1 MLGLWKRVDKET
13 DSKRRDQ
20 EMEQVVNHL
29 IREELADLY
38 EKLRPDEDRRS
49 ALKDFLLDLVERW
62 PRFRDQDLLLPVDR
76 LRQHTDKYLKAEWM
90 HTPWITNQLL
100 KQLIES
106 TFEPLDREVKRVYI
120 VRFVVSAISLA
131 WFVGIYVLFILD
143 RSTVAWL
150 GVTLSL
156 WHYMRRLIYR
166 RRAFARITE
175 TYDNLVIVTEKIDGI
190 VAELDEDSYSPL
202 EVIRILHWVE
212 TKVETLYLPTMTYSL
227 LRLRQKNMQ
236 APMTSKSEVA

>member
-62 PRFRDQDLLLPVDR
+62 PRFRDQNQLLPVGR
-76 LRQHTDKYLKAEWM
+76 LRQITDKYLKSEWM

-120 VRFVVSAISLA
+120 VRFVASAISLA

-156 WHYMRRLIYR
+156 WHYTRRLIYR

-175 TYDNLVIVTEKIDGI
+175 TYDNLIIVTEKIDGI

-236 APMTSKSEVA
+236 APMKIKPGAA